1 MADILVVDDDESVV
15 SAFRAFLAHEGHQ
28 CRIAGT
34 AADALIQVRTQR
46 PDLVITDVRMPGIDG
61 LEGLRMMREIAPG
74 LPVIVMTAHGTSRTS
89 IEAMLLGAFDYLAKP
104 FELADLRALIAR
116 VVSAIKAPH
125 AGEPEG
131 AWERYDV
138 ELVGQNPRMVEVYKM
153 VGLLAG
159 NDVPPLIVGERGTGK
174 QLIARTIHQNSA
186 RKEEP
191 FLAIDARSLPESML
205 EPELTRAMQMA
216 VSGSLYVGSI
226 DALPLSAQVQLT
238 RAFAGRV
245 RDGQRKPRL
254 IAASD
259 RELNELV
266 SAGKFSS
273 ELYELIG
280 VIIVR
285 LPPLREHV
293 DDIPALAEHFVRRFN
308 SELGRS
314 IAGLDPDA
322 LSRLRSHHWPGNIA
336 ELELTVKRACIL
348 ARGDV
353 ITAADLSLD
362 RDEAQGQAAAQ
373 SALEGT
379 VRAALRRRLS
389 EGGASGSPYHDLV
402 DAVEEVIVSEALAIT
417 GGNQLRAAEMLGVN
431 RATLRKKIP
440 SES

>member
-89 IEAMLLGAFDYLAKP
+89 IEAMRLGAFDYLAKP
-104 FELADLRALIAR
+104 FELADLRALITR
-116 VVSAIKAPH
+116 VVSSITSPRAVDDA
-125 AGEPEG
+125 

-153 VGLLAG
+153 VGVLAG
-159 NDVPPLIVGERGTGK
+159 NDVPPLILGERGTGK

-186 RKEEP
+186 RKDEP

-238 RAFAGRV
+238 RAFSGRA
-245 RDGQRKPRL
+245 RDGQLRPRL

-259 RELNELV
+259 HELDELV
-266 SAGKFSS
+266 SSGKFSS

-336 ELELTVKRACIL
+336 ELELTIKRACIL
-348 ARGDV
+348 ARADV
-353 ITAADLSLD
+353 ITPADLSLG
-362 RDEAQGQAAAQ
+362 RDEVQGQAAAQ

-440 SES
+440 AES